1 MGIVAYM
8 AIGGVVWLI
17 SRNPWSGLFW
27 PVVVCTW
34 TFVAVV
40 LGPFMLWGAILGL
53 RDRAAAKK

>member
-1 MGIVAYM
+1 
-8 AIGGVVWLI
+8 
-17 SRNPWSGLFW
+17 
-27 PVVVCTW
+27 VVCTW